1 MTRIIDYRKNHGI
14 KLRIYDLNNNII
26 DTIECIAPLPKH
38 VEEAKK
44 KYPSEKY
51 IIEVFFY

>member
-1 MTRIIDYRKNHGI
+1 MARIIDYRKNHGI

-38 VEEAKK
+38 IEEAKK